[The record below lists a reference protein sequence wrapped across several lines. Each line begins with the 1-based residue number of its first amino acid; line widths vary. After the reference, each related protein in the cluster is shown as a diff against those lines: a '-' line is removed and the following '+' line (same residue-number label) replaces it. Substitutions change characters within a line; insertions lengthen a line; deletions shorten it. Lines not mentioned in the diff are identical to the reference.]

1 MNLQRYFLI
10 FPRNVAPYN
19 GIVTFF
25 LAILGCSVC
34 GAHIAL
40 RLWHGVRLQ
49 MATARCQS
57 VADVRKHALQGW
69 MLNKSIMF
77 ACKFFSGELPF
88 SRPWRRSRAW
98 SEPWSVTC
106 RHCAECVAITAG
118 STLSLVCIEV
128 QKHIN
133 SLSFIQVFTWFLQ
146 RKLKT
151 SACTWCSR
159 WSQDSWTLQ
168 YSSVL
173 VLASHKVPYSL
184 PTPFRVTE

>member
-1 MNLQRYFLI
+1 MI
-10 FPRNVAPYN
+10 IPRNVAPYN

-40 RLWHGVRLQ
+40 RLWHGVRVQ
-49 MATARCQS
+49 MATAWCQS

-88 SRPWRRSRAW
+88 SRRWRRSRAW

-118 STLSLVCIEV
+118 STLSLVGLAIL
-128 QKHIN
+128 KHLN
-133 SLSFIQVFTWFLQ
+133 SVRFLTSTCLVFLQ
-146 RKLKT
+146 RKLKM
-151 SACTWCSR
+151 SACT
-159 WSQDSWTLQ
+159 
-168 YSSVL
+168 
-173 VLASHKVPYSL
+173 
-184 PTPFRVTE
+184 